1 LLASYYFL
9 RALSLLALPAISGS
23 GIPMMSAFAILFG
36 LDYIATVPP
45 TVMLTANRFGRR
57 SVGTIY
63 GWITFAHMV
72 GGAAATAL
80 AGVIHDV
87 AYQIG
92 GRPAP
97 PAGAPLPAASY

>member
-1 LLASYYFL
+1 
-9 RALSLLALPAISGS
+9 
-23 GIPMMSAFAILFG
+23 
-36 LDYIATVPP
+36 
-45 TVMLTANRFGRR
+45 MLTANRFGRR

-80 AGVIHDV
+80 AGVIHDAAGDYGMAFYLGGVLAVIAAGV